1 MTDMFKGAMDRF
13 NWRIVDQREMF
24 IPYNSYKAHSDQ
36 LTPDDL
42 VTPGHLNP
50 DHMRYEL
57 HRVWIVDATLREGT
71 RHINARRTMYLE
83 ADSYQ
88 IALIDHYDQRG
99 NMWRVSEAHSI
110 NYYEVP
116 TIWVTIE
123 STMDLQSGR
132 YIANGID
139 NQDPVMSFDQDL
151 SASDYTPQ
159 ALRVRGRR

>member
-1 MTDMFKGAMDRF
+1 VEA
-13 NWRIVDQREMF
+13 N
-24 IPYNSYKAHSDQ
+24 
-36 LTPDDL
+36 
-42 VTPGHLNP
+42 
-50 DHMRYEL
+50 
-57 HRVWIVDATLREGT
+57 LREGT
-71 RHINARRTMYLE
+71 RHINARRTMYLD

-88 IALIDHYDQRG
+88 IAIIDHYDQRG
-99 NMWRVSEAHSI
+99 NMWRLSEAHSI
-110 NYYEVP
+110 NYYDVP
-116 TIWVTIE
+116 TLWVTIE